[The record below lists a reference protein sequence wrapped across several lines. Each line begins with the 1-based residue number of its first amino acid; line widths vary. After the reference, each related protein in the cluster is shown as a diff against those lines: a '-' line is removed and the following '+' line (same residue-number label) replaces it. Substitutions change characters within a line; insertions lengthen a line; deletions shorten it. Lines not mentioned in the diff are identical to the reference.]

1 MTCVQVVN
9 ALNLGPRAPD
19 SIFSPFHSQHSQSI
33 NKGSSV
39 GITCIILNRRHS
51 QIVAAQSEALNEMSF
66 SNSSRTKM
74 SSEKKKKVVAVVSGQ

>member
-1 MTCVQVVN
+1 MVN

-19 SIFSPFHSQHSQSI
+19 LIFSPSHSQHSQSI

-39 GITCIILNRRHS
+39 GITCIISNRRHHS
-51 QIVAAQSEALNEMSF
+51 QIVAAQSEALNKMSF

-74 SSEKKKKVVAVVSGQ
+74 SSEKIKIKIVAVVSGR